1 MKKKEEG
8 VINQK
13 VKKPHSKK
21 ASIIIT
27 CSICAGACALGVG
40 GGLLLNHFLSYNGI
54 DYSNLKTDDYEA
66 DVNKLMAKYH
76 ATKPSNYLSTF
87 KSHELVNIATAK
99 VSEHNHVKSIGKGL
113 VIATMNVKQTIRSY
127 YQKVGD
133 TYFFE
138 NISNSKVVSVNKRFY
153 QQNDEV
159 ALYLGDKKNEESA
172 TWNSE
177 AKETLNLVDFE
188 TKWGRNFQ
196 RSSILIISDRTTYED
211 QSSVTQDGDYIKVSL
226 ELDPMTSVIRYVKQM
241 VATSDLDA
249 PPVFHKMHI
258 DMVLDEELNL
268 LSSTTDELYDVKS
281 FGITA
286 KNSHG
291 SLQEVLTYDVPE
303 ELPGLDENII
313 YTKGE

>member
-1 MKKKEEG
+1 MKKKKEEG
-8 VINQK
+8 VVI
-13 VKKPHSKK
+13 KKEKNPRSKK
-21 ASIIIT
+21 ASVIIT

-54 DYSNLKTDDYEA
+54 DYSNLNTDDYEA
-66 DVNKLMAKYH
+66 DVTKLMAKYH
-76 ATKPSNYLSTF
+76 DTKPSNYLSTF

-113 VIATMNVKQTIRSY
+113 VVAAMNVKQIIRSY
-127 YQKVGD
+127 YQKAGD

-172 TWNSE
+172 TWNNE

-196 RSSILIISDRTTYED
+196 RSSILIISERTTYED

-249 PPVFHKMHI
+249 PPVFHKMHV
-258 DMVLDEELNL
+258 DYVLDKDLNL
-268 LSSTTDELYDVKS
+268 ISSKTDELYDVKS
-281 FGITA
+281 FGITS
-286 KNSHG
+286 KN
-291 SLQEVLTYDVPE
+291 
-303 ELPGLDENII
+303 
-313 YTKGE
+313 TKGCLEETLIYDAIEERPSLTTDCNYSL